1 MICLQINRIKTHLPD
16 NSHKI
21 SGAIAGGAGG
31 FSVWSPRPPAR
42 PPIAFSAIGYY
53 NPAYSLTA
61 RSGCPDDWVH
71 RRLAHDKTYSQLP
84 FADSWIQ

>member
-1 MICLQINRIKTHLPD
+1 MRLPINRIKTHLPD
-16 NSHKI
+16 NSIHVP
-21 SGAIAGGAGG
+21 GVTAGGAGG

-61 RSGCPDDWVH
+61 RSGCPIDWVH
-71 RRLAHDKTYSQLP
+71 RPTLLQTDTQKNIIHMVSH
-84 FADSWIQ
+84 